1 MIRRKYRERLR
12 HLFGLVALALLINLT
27 LPNTNPV
34 HAQVVSPD
42 TSNSNAVITD
52 TPPVATTETS
62 TPPSLPTIPDKP
74 FVVHS
79 TMTVR
84 ASAYTST
91 VAECDSDPFT
101 TASGAKVKDGII
113 AMNGIPFG
121 TKIRIR
127 GQGDKI
133 YVVQD
138 RMNAKWGNHR
148 IDIWMPD
155 RHQALEWGVRTVTID
170 IVSQ

>member
-1 MIRRKYRERLR
+1 
-12 HLFGLVALALLINLT
+12 
-27 LPNTNPV
+27 
-34 HAQVVSPD
+34 
-42 TSNSNAVITD
+42 
-52 TPPVATTETS
+52 
-62 TPPSLPTIPDKP
+62 
-74 FVVHS
+74 
-79 TMTVR
+79 MTVR